1 MIDCVIP
8 SIASDDEILTHR
20 LVLRLMPE
28 EFLKLSL
35 EDDPHKA
42 RMAAGF
48 EVHPEWLRD
57 KPGMEFSLQQLRS
70 DPEYAPWSSRAVC
83 LRSTNTMAGNI
94 RFHTRPNPEYLRPY
108 VGDGVELGYGVY
120 SDYRRRGIATEAIRG
135 LIGWAAEQHGVGRFV
150 VSISPSNVPSTALA
164 HKIGFLRVG
173 EWQDDVDGLEIVY
186 LLEGERL
193 ALFLGD
199 GLRRP

>member
-1 MIDCVIP
+1 M
-8 SIASDDEILTHR
+8 SSDDEILTRR
-20 LVLRLMPE
+20 LALRLMPE

-42 RMAAGF
+42 RLAAGF
-48 EVHPEWLRD
+48 EVHPEWFD
-57 KPGMEFSLQQLRS
+57 AKSGMEYPLQQLRS

-83 LRSTNTMAGNI
+83 LRSTNTMVGNI
-94 RFHTRPNPEYLRPY
+94 RFHTRPNAEYLRPY
-108 VGDGVELGYGVY
+108 VGDGVELGYGVF
-120 SDYRRRGIATEAIRG
+120 SDYRRRGIAQEAIRG
-135 LIGWAAEQHGVGRFV
+135 LIGWAAQQHGVRRFV

-164 HKIGFLRVG
+164 HKLGFARVS
-173 EWQDDVDGLEIVY
+173 EWQDEVDGLEYVY

-199 GLRRP
+199 GLRCP